1 MKKIY
6 KRMFSL
12 SSIVLCIACAVLITA
27 GIGYFT
33 GHRLYLVNGWSS
45 EPEIKYKSL
54 VMDKTISYSELY
66 EDFLEGQVE
75 GKAVYITFSKSG
87 NAYTTHSIVAMK
99 PEGEYFEVGEEV
111 TFQNMGITFKRK
123 VKSKC
128 QIITMTNNSNSYA
141 SFLKPYLEDPST
153 QPAGESGPGH
163 EELMFSNVKGKVISV
178 YEKLGQFL
186 FYVRFN
192 FLQIVTYVIIFY
204 IANEIF
210 RFVPDYI
217 KLF

>member
-12 SSIVLCIACAVLITA
+12 SSIVLCIACAVLVTA
-27 GIGYFT
+27 GIGYIT

-54 VMDKTISYSELY
+54 VMDKTISYSDLY
-66 EDFLEGQVE
+66 NDFLEGQAQ

-87 NAYTTHSIVAMK
+87 KVYTTHSIVAMK
-99 PEGEYFEVGEEV
+99 PEGEYFEKGDEV
-111 TFQNMGITFKRK
+111 TFQNMGITFKRTIS
-123 VKSKC
+123 SKC
-128 QIITMTNNSNSYA
+128 QIITMTNNSKSYE

-153 QPAGESGPGH
+153 QPAGNSGPGH
-163 EELMFSNVKGKVISV
+163 EELVYSNVKGKVISI
-178 YEKLGQFL
+178 YEKTGQFL

-192 FLQIVTYVIIFY
+192 FLQIITYVIILY